1 MREASEAGR
10 EAELERRVELLFAPI
25 HKRCLGVA
33 VGSVAALGLFLV
45 TLVHMLRSPDA
56 GYPLELLSQYFVGY
70 SVSFSGAFVGLAWGF
85 LVGFVAGWFLAFARN
100 TVLGAFKLFFR
111 SRAELAQTRGFLD
124 HI

>member
-1 MREASEAGR
+1 MRETSESRR
-10 EAELERRVELLFAPI
+10 EEELERRVELLFAPV

-33 VGSVAALGLFLV
+33 VGSVTALALFLA
-45 TLVHMLRSPDA
+45 TLVHLLRSPDA

-70 SVSFSGAFVGLAWGF
+70 SASLSGAFVGLAWGF
-85 LVGFVAGWFLAFARN
+85 LVGFVAGWFFAFARN

-111 SRAELAQTRGFLD
+111 SRAELAQTRSFLD